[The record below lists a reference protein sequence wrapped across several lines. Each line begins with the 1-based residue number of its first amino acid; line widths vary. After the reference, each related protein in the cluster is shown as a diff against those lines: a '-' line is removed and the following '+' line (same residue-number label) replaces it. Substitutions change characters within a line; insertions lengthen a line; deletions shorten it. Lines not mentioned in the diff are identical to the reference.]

1 MPLVLEKRTGEKSL
15 GSFFFD
21 NNCSSLIIYNHVC
34 WMAFENSLIILPIIV
49 SKILNTL
56 KSFKNNTIALLPCRS

>member
-1 MPLVLEKRTGEKSL
+1 MPLLKKRTGEKSL
-15 GSFFFD
+15 GSSFFD
-21 NNCSSLIIYNHVC
+21 NNCSSLIIHNHVC

-56 KSFKNNTIALLPCRS
+56 KFF